1 MRKYLKTY
9 LFDSTPSFVCLM
21 QGGVFMIYIIV
32 IVLITHILYTEK
44 RLKNLERRVS
54 TLESTCPHGY
64 SYDDCPD
71 CRH

>member
-1 MRKYLKTY
+1 
-9 LFDSTPSFVCLM
+9 
-21 QGGVFMIYIIV
+21 MIYIIV
-32 IVLITHILYTEK
+32 IVLITHILDTEK
-44 RLKNLERRVS
+44 RLKKLERRVS